1 MNWNEQMI
9 EKLEWNSE
17 ITNKE
22 QKQKLA
28 LKVAEKVKEGEVIG
42 FGSGSTSFLAVCAI
56 ADKIKKEKIN
66 ITAIPTSH
74 EIKMICSYFKIPT
87 CTLLEK
93 KPDWCFDGADEVDK
107 HGWLIKGR
115 GAAMFQEKLNILN
128 SNKNFILIDESKIT
142 SEFGKK
148 CPIPVECFPNSML
161 YVKEKLFEIGAKEIK
176 LRKAV
181 AKDGPVITENG
192 NFILDTKFGEIHE
205 NLEKQMKCIS
215 GVIETGLFIGYN
227 VNIEKI

>member
-1 MNWNEQMI
+1 
-9 EKLEWNSE
+9 
-17 ITNKE
+17 
-22 QKQKLA
+22 
-28 LKVAEKVKEGEVIG
+28 
-42 FGSGSTSFLAVCAI
+42 
-56 ADKIKKEKIN
+56 
-66 ITAIPTSH
+66 
-74 EIKMICSYFKIPT
+74 
-87 CTLLEK
+87 
-93 KPDWCFDGADEVDK
+93 
-107 HGWLIKGR
+107 
-115 GAAMFQEKLNILN
+115 MFQEKLNILN
-128 SNKNFILIDESKIT
+128 SNKNFILIDESNIT

-192 NFILDTKFGEIHE
+192 NFILDTKFEEIHE
-205 NLEKQMKCIS
+205 DLEKQMKCIS